1 MASEVI
7 LIVYFAFMTSRAIDL
22 AVYKNSKYGTK
33 FISLFCSFCLVENI
47 LFFFKLIEFTSQ
59 NDKTEL
65 LVWFHVY
72 VREIKWS
79 RIYCSIYPSLAR
91 SFCWKKLSLSFSRLH
106 ILLQRITLPF
116 EASIIIS
123 FELLPLY
130 FSMYTESPSPLNRKR
145 KNRMIVYYYRE

>member
-91 SFCWKKLSLSFSRLH
+91 SFC
-106 ILLQRITLPF
+106 
-116 EASIIIS
+116 
-123 FELLPLY
+123 
-130 FSMYTESPSPLNRKR
+130 
-145 KNRMIVYYYRE
+145 